1 MEIVWPVMDKQFP
14 TQSLVKLDECSPRM
28 EVGLSASTE
37 WDRIVTP
44 LQVEAWKKALVD
56 YPDRE
61 LAEYVVH
68 GIQLGFRIGFDYT
81 QFKCKRIKGNM
92 KSELEHE
99 EVVMAYIE
107 KELQAGRVVGP
118 LSPQMAQT
126 AHVNPFGVIPKKG
139 GGPVASDCEPFS
151 TCWRKCQ

>member
-1 MEIVWPVMDKQFP
+1 MDKQFP
-14 TQSLVKLDECSPRM
+14 TQSLVKLDKCRPRM

-44 LQVEAWKKALVD
+44 LQAEQAEAWKKALVD

-61 LAEYVVH
+61 LAEYVVR
-68 GIQLGFRIGFDYT
+68 GIQLAFRIGFDYT
-81 QFKCKRIKGNM
+81 LFKCKTIKGNM
-92 KSELEHE
+92 KSVLEHE

-107 KELQAGRVVGP
+107 KELQAGSVVGP

-126 AHVNPFGVIPKKG
+126 VHVNLFGVILKKEEG
-139 GGPVASDCEPFS
+139 
-151 TCWRKCQ
+151 